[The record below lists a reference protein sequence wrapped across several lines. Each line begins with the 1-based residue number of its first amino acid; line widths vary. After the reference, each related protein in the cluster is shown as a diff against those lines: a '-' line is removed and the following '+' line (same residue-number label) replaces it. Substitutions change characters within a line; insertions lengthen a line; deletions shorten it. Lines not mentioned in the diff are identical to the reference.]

1 MKKFFYSKLFIG
13 LFCFCLGFLT
23 NHFFTRVSKAN
34 IVEIQNE
41 RFPVNPNDFD
51 HDKMLEAVKKMQQ
64 GMIDQDIIATPKL
77 SGVNQ
82 HEDQDFFYY
91 EIPLKADATQ
101 SEKKTSVTVKEGMI
115 NISEKTADSEEE
127 KTFSIASGLDGDK
140 AKVIYENDKIIVKI
154 PKLK

>member
-1 MKKFFYSKLFIG
+1 MKFFYSKLFIG
-13 LFCFCLGFLT
+13 LLCFCLGFLT
-23 NHFFTRVSKAN
+23 NHYLTKFSKAN

-41 RFPVNPNDFD
+41 RFPIDPNDFD
-51 HDKMLEAVKKMQQ
+51 HNKMLEAVKKMQQ

-82 HEDQDFFYY
+82 HEDSDYFYY
-91 EIPLKADATQ
+91 EIPLKVDSNQ
-101 SEKKTSVTVKEGMI
+101 SEMKTSVTVKEGMI
-115 NISEKTADSEEE
+115 NISEKSAHSEEE
-127 KTFSIASGLDGDK
+127 KTFSIAQGLDGDK